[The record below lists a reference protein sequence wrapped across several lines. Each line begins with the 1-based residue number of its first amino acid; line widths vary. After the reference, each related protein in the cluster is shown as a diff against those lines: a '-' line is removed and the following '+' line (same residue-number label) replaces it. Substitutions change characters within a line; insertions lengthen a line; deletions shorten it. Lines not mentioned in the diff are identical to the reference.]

1 MWMLPWELA
10 VSFFLG
16 LALLFLLGRA
26 LLIPSR
32 FVWRLVGSAVAGGL
46 MLWLFNR
53 LSGLSGL
60 LLPIN
65 PFSALIAGFLGVP
78 GVALVLLLTRLL

>member
-1 MWMLPWELA
+1 MLPWELS

-16 LALLFLLGRA
+16 LLLLFLLGRA

-32 FVWRLVGSAVAGGL
+32 FVWRLVGSGLAGGAA
-46 MLWLFNR
+46 LWLFNR
-53 LSGLSGL
+53 LSSLTGLS
-60 LLPIN
+60 LPLN
-65 PFSALIAGFLGVP
+65 PFTALIAGCLGLP